1 MQNISINL
9 TEDEVRILETILYLS
24 LIDTRVHLDNDAK
37 TLVKYV
43 LNKIVTQKGSSNE
56 KKR

>member
-24 LIDTRVHLDNDAK
+24 LIDTRVNLDNDAK

-43 LNKIVTQKGSSNE
+43 LNKIVIQKESSNE
-56 KKR
+56 